1 MVNLLTFNINP
12 LKLKN
17 MKRQFITWGMMLAA
31 AFTLTNCAKEIEDP
45 NQQPEKQGYP
55 FEIVASTVDTKTV
68 NEGMATKW
76 DDDDAINLFH
86 AEAGAEV
93 YGANDKFTIADV
105 EACRFTGELTAALE
119 TTKSYDWYALYPYNS
134 NIATPGDR
142 ADGYTYIGHSKGLNQ
157 TGYDNMASLKET
169 ICPLYGVAKAVA
181 SSDTPSITM
190 NHLTSVVAI
199 KVTNTTEEPLTITTA
214 SLTAEEN
221 IVGSYF
227 IDITKSP
234 VVYKASEGFVE
245 NTAVVNV
252 SDGTAL
258 AKGESATLYLA
269 IKPFTAKAG
278 TSLTLSVND
287 YAKEPKDLTSDVT
300 FHAGKIKTLNFKY
313 DKAPTPH
320 VTWDLTQDSYS
331 SAAAGK
337 VTWTSDYVNL
347 SLEQGESSSPAN
359 NYLGGTN
366 AHTRVY
372 KDHVMT
378 FAPVGKYKIEKIEYF
393 VTETSYVDE
402 LTNSTWTNANVSSSG
417 TTVTVIPD
425 DGHSDVSVT
434 IGAATRFTAIS
445 VYYSLDEDYVLPT
458 VESIVVSGQTTE
470 FIQNATFGFDGTVT
484 AIYTNDKEVDVTEN
498 VTVSTP
504 DLTTT
509 GTKEVT
515 VTYMDGETPVT
526 ATYEI
531 TVVEASAVSGW
542 ILTSFA
548 DLKEGDQ
555 VVIVGTKS
563 SKQYAMSNDNGT
575 GSGPSPIEVTIS
587 GNKLAN
593 DPESNIIWYVGE
605 DAAYRIFY
613 ASAAK
618 DTWLYC
624 TSTNNGVKVGN
635 NENKTFA
642 WSNDY
647 LQHVGTSR
655 YLGIYNT
662 QDWRCYT
669 SHTATNI
676 ANQTFQFYV
685 KVGGSDG
692 GTEEPDPTPTPVEL
706 IMSEVTC
713 SGQTENS
720 LTFTWAGVEGA
731 TAYQV
736 YFDSE
741 DKGQITELT
750 YTASELEAG
759 TSHTIAVKAVG
770 DNVNYTT
777 SSTAKTCTAST
788 KTAQGEGGGDSQ
800 VLTKKIS
807 FSAYAAGTQYAQGET
822 HDLGDG
828 FTLTINGGHLNTQV
842 RLYAESNAT
851 VQSPGVIQ
859 KLDVT
864 AGYKAGTLTVYG
876 STNGEDWT
884 EVQKISTTTSY
895 TKYSVDM
902 SSGNYTWVKFA
913 SSGAQIRLSLLDV
926 TYQN

>member
-1 MVNLLTFNINP
+1 
-12 LKLKN
+12 
-17 MKRQFITWGMMLAA
+17 MKKIFSWGMMLAA
-31 AFTLTNCAKEIEDP
+31 AFTLTNCAKEIDAPVQE
-45 NQQPEKQGYP
+45 PESNGYP
-55 FEIVASTVDTKTV
+55 FEIIASTADTKTV
-68 NEGMATKW
+68 NDGMSTQWVAE
-76 DDDDAINLFH
+76 DQINLFH
-86 AEAGAEV
+86 AVCDGEV
-93 YGANDKFTIADV
+93 YKNNGAFTVKDV
-105 EACRFTGELTAALE
+105 ESGNFAGNLCEELDPQE
-119 TTKSYDWYALYPYNS
+119 EYDWYAFYPYKS
-134 NIATPGDR
+134 QIASPKNEAGW
-142 ADGYTYIGHSKGLNQ
+142 AYIGNRNGITQ
-157 TGYDNMASLKET
+157 AGGYGKTAHLASSN
-169 ICPLYGVAKAVA
+169 CPLYGVAKAVPA
-181 SSDTPSITM
+181 ADTPSIEM
-190 NHLTSVVAI
+190 QHLSSVVAI
-199 KVTNTTEEPLTITTA
+199 NVINMTDEPLTVTSAT
-214 SLTAEEN
+214 LTANEP
-221 IVGSYF
+221 IVGSFY
-227 IDITKSP
+227 IDFSSTP
-234 VVYKASEGFVE
+234 TYTASEEQYVS
-245 NTAVVNV
+245 NAATVNV
-252 SDGTAL
+252 TGGTAL
-258 AKGESATLYLA
+258 ENGESGVLYLVV
-269 IKPFTAKAG
+269 KPFTAAKD
-278 TSLTLSVND
+278 SKLYLSVNG
-287 YAKEPKDLTSDVT
+287 YEKELTMPQDVT
-300 FHAGKIKTLNFKY
+300 FTAGKIKTLNFKY

-331 SAAAGK
+331 SAAADK

-347 SLEQGESSSPAN
+347 SLEQGESSSRAN

-417 TTVTVIPD
+417 TIVTVIPD

-458 VESIVVSGQTTE
+458 VESIVISEQTTE
-470 FIQNATFGFDGTVT
+470 FVQNATFSFDGTVT

-575 GSGPSPIEVTIS
+575 GSGPSPIEVPIS

-624 TSTNNGVKVGN
+624 TSTNNGVRVGDN
-635 NENKTFA
+635 ANKTFA

-720 LTFTWAGVEGA
+720 LTFIWTGVEGA

-842 RLYAESNAT
+842 RLYAGSNAT

>member
-1 MVNLLTFNINP
+1 
-12 LKLKN
+12 
-17 MKRQFITWGMMLAA
+17 MKKQIISWGMMLAA
-31 AFTLTNCAKEIEDP
+31 AFTLTNCAKEIDAPVQE
-45 NQQPEKQGYP
+45 PESNGYP
-55 FEIVASTVDTKTV
+55 FEIIASTADTKTV
-68 NEGMATKW
+68 NDGMSTKW
-76 DDDDAINLFH
+76 ADGDKINLFH
-86 AEAGAEV
+86 AVCDGEDYKINEE
-93 YGANDKFTIADV
+93 FTIKDV
-105 EACRFTGELTAALE
+105 ESGNFAGNLCEELDPQKE
-119 TTKSYDWYALYPYNS
+119 YDWYAFYPYTSQITSPKNE
-134 NIATPGDR
+134 AGW
-142 ADGYTYIGHSKGLNQ
+142 AYIGHKNGITQ
-157 TGYDNMASLKET
+157 AGGYGKTAHLASSN
-169 ICPLYGVAKAVA
+169 CPLYGVAKAVPA
-181 SSDTPSITM
+181 ADTPSIEM
-190 NHLTSVVAI
+190 QHLSSVVAI
-199 KVTNTTEEPLTITTA
+199 NVINMTDEPLTVTSAT
-214 SLTAEEN
+214 LTANEP
-221 IVGSYF
+221 IVGSFY
-227 IDITKSP
+227 IDFSSTP
-234 VVYKASEGFVE
+234 TYTASGEQYVS
-245 NTAVVNV
+245 NAATVNV
-252 SDGTAL
+252 TGGTAL
-258 AKGESATLYLA
+258 GKGDPGVLYLVV
-269 IKPFTAKAG
+269 KPFTAAKD
-278 TSLTLSVND
+278 SKLYLSVNG
-287 YAKEPKDLTSDVT
+287 YEKELTMQQDVT
-300 FHAGKIKTLNFKY
+300 FTAGKIKTLNFKY

-320 VTWDLTQDSYS
+320 VTWDLTTASYE
-331 SAAAGK
+331 SASADK
-337 VTWTSDYVNL
+337 VVWVSDFVNL
-347 SLEQGESSSPAN
+347 TLEKGASSTNAN
-359 NYLGGTN
+359 NYLGSDN
-366 AHTRVY
+366 HSETRVY
-372 KDHVMT
+372 KNQTMT
-378 FAPVGKYKIEKIEYF
+378 FASVGKYKIEKIEYF
-393 VTETSYVDE
+393 VTETSYVDK

-434 IGAATRFTAIS
+434 IGAATWFTAIS

-458 VESIVVSGQTTE
+458 VKSIVVSEQTTE
-470 FIQNATFGFDGTVT
+470 FIQNATFSFDGTVT
-484 AIYTNDKEVDVTEN
+484 AIYTNDKEVDVTES

-504 DLTTT
+504 DLTTA

-563 SKQYAMSNDNGT
+563 SNQYAMSNDNGT

-605 DAAYRIFY
+605 DVNYRIFY

-624 TSTNNGVKVGN
+624 TSTNNGVRVGN

-669 SHTATNI
+669 THTATNI

-713 SGQTENS
+713 SGQTEHS
-720 LTFTWAGVEGA
+720 LTFTWTGVEGA

-750 YTASELEAG
+750 YMASELEAG

-800 VLTKKIS
+800 ALTKKIS

-842 RLYAESNAT
+842 RLYAGSNAT

-895 TKYSVDM
+895 IKYSVDM

>member
-1 MVNLLTFNINP
+1 MKKLFLL
-12 LKLKN
+12 
-17 MKRQFITWGMMLAA
+17 MGMAA
-31 AFTLTNCAKEIEDP
+31 AMINFAGCQKNEIEDP
-45 NQQPEKQGYP
+45 NANLDGST
-55 FEIVASTVDTKTV
+55 FELVAEIAQTKTTLDPSTYAVDWVAGDVIYMVTSDGTWGAPYKDDKDATTIAEFTYADGKFATTSTIADGTYTFKAMYARADQKSYHRGTSTTHKLEAVQAQDCSDPTAHVKLNDALIGTFEATTPIVVPAEVTMSHIYTLMQVDIKNGTDSDIKVAKFEMTAAGADLAGVFNVESFETPSISTKSGASSTITVNVTNGTVGAGKSLHVYFVMAPLSNYSGDVTFKVTDAEGKTYTKTV
-68 NEGMATKW
+68 TLNG
-76 DDDDAINLFH
+76 ISF
-86 AEAGAEV
+86 EAGK
-93 YGANDKFTIADV
+93 YNTTPYTIKDADV
-105 EACRFTGELTAALE
+105 V
-119 TTKSYDWYALYPYNS
+119 
-134 NIATPGDR
+134 TP
-142 ADGYTYIGHSKGLNQ
+142 N
-157 TGYDNMASLKET
+157 
-169 ICPLYGVAKAVA
+169 
-181 SSDTPSITM
+181 
-190 NHLTSVVAI
+190 
-199 KVTNTTEEPLTITTA
+199 
-214 SLTAEEN
+214 
-221 IVGSYF
+221 
-227 IDITKSP
+227 
-234 VVYKASEGFVE
+234 
-245 NTAVVNV
+245 
-252 SDGTAL
+252 
-258 AKGESATLYLA
+258 
-269 IKPFTAKAG
+269 
-278 TSLTLSVND
+278 
-287 YAKEPKDLTSDVT
+287 
-300 FHAGKIKTLNFKY
+300 
-313 DKAPTPH
+313 

-331 SAAAGK
+331 SAAADK

-347 SLEQGESSSPAN
+347 SLEQGESTSPAN
-359 NYLGGTN
+359 NYLGGAN

-372 KDHVMT
+372 KGHVMT

-393 VTETSYVDE
+393 VTETSYVDK

-417 TTVTVIPD
+417 TTVTVIPH

-434 IGAATRFTAIS
+434 IGAATWFTAIS

-563 SKQYAMSNDNGT
+563 SKQYAMSNDKGT
-575 GSGPSPIEVTIS
+575 DNPPIPVEVTVS

-593 DPESNIIWYVGE
+593 DPVTNVIWYVGE
-605 DAAYRIFY
+605 NGDNRIFY
-613 ASAAK
+613 ATAAK
-618 DTWLYC
+618 TTWLYC
-624 TSTNNGVKVGN
+624 TSANNGVRVGTN
-635 NENKTFA
+635 TAKTFA
-642 WSNDY
+642 WSNNY

-685 KVGGSDG
+685 KVGGSGG

-807 FSAYAAGTQYAQGET
+807 FSAYDAGTQYAQGET

-842 RLYAESNAT
+842 RLYAGSNAT

-876 STNGEDWT
+876 STNGEAWT